1 MRPTGIEALRGI
13 QVALAEQ
20 ITPELQS
27 VFGQDVAQMLQMLGE
42 SLAAEWDTA
51 VDDLSR
57 DIRTVIGLLE
67 TARDAIGAAPA
78 RNELLASLVPEIVA
92 VLAEPA
98 PESLAITAL
107 TARHDRLNGVLEKV
121 ICALEDV
128 AGDTGYAVLMPVRQ
142 AIYAHLRQVC
152 LRGWSFWD
160 MASFRESVA
169 RAKAGAA

>member
-13 QVALAEQ
+13 QAALTEQ

-42 SLAAEWDTA
+42 SLAAEWNTA
-51 VDDLSR
+51 AEDLSR
-57 DIRTVIGLLE
+57 DIRTVSVLLE
-67 TARDAIGAAPA
+67 TARAAIGAAAA
-78 RNELLASLVPEIVA
+78 RNELLVSLVPEIVE

-98 PESLAITAL
+98 PESLAITTL

-128 AGDTGYAVLMPVRQ
+128 AGDDVFLPLMPARQ

-169 RAKAGAA
+169 RAKAGLA